1 MTGKNKIVH
10 FLSASDRVNY
20 GDLLFP
26 LIFKNILNK
35 FDSKIEFINYGIIR
49 SNLIYFGALKTHSY
63 FKLIRNTGKFGGNLV
78 VGGGEV
84 FFANWSTLFGFINP
98 IYAYLKKYY
107 TFNII
112 EKKYKLSKYL
122 LIRNQVDIPFVPSLS
137 ELSDITTKIFYNS
150 VGGNFSGA
158 NTTKRNKIIINN
170 LQEANHISV
179 RDRRTQKSLDKF
191 DVNSEL
197 SPDSALIMSDL
208 FPISYL
214 ENVVNKEK
222 LNLPKSYIFLQIGIN
237 KAPKNLDQFVTSFMN
252 EAKSNNLS
260 VVLCPIGMAP
270 NHEDHKILD
279 KILSYSEEFMM
290 IIPENVFEI
299 MYMIAKSDVY
309 VGTSLHGL
317 ITAQSFNVPFIPLNE
332 KIGKMNAYCKTW
344 TSSVC
349 IGCTPFDDIF
359 KMTTILNHWNFD
371 EIKKDTINQKVK
383 VYANFDKILNEL
395 I

>member
-1 MTGKNKIVH
+1 MNGNNKIVH
-10 FLSASDRVNY
+10 FLSASDRINY

-26 LIFKNILNK
+26 LIFKKILNK
-35 FDSKIEFINYGIIR
+35 FDPNIEFINYGIVK
-49 SNLIYFGALKTHSY
+49 SNISYFGALKTYSY
-63 FKLIRNTGKFGGNLV
+63 FKLIRNTQKFGGNLV

-84 FFANWSTLFGFINP
+84 FFANWSKLLGFINP
-98 IYAYLKKYY
+98 IYSYLKKYNI
-107 TFNII
+107 FNRI
-112 EKKYKLSKYL
+112 EKKYNISKYL
-122 LIRNQVDIPFVPSLS
+122 LIRNQVDIPFVPSLI

-150 VGGNFSGA
+150 VGGNFSG
-158 NTTKRNKIIINN
+158 TKSTKRNKIIINN
-170 LQEANHISV
+170 LLEASHVSV
-179 RDRRTQKSLDKF
+179 RDKRTQKSLDEF
-191 DVNSEL
+191 GVYSEI

-208 FPISYL
+208 FPVSYL

-349 IGCTPFDDIF
+349 IGCTPFNEIF